1 MRRILC
7 LRLPPGACGDPAT
20 TAASNPGPSA
30 VGRGDLESWAAWCHR
45 FSPLVGIEPTAEPA
59 SLLLD
64 VSGLA
69 HLFGGEA
76 ALAEQ
81 VVGDFAARGLSVRL
95 ALADTLGAPGQWCII
110 IKPMNCPPKPTGHPR
125 SGSRPVGTEAAGQ
138 RYSRP

>member
-1 MRRILC
+1 MQS
-7 LRLPPGACGDPAT
+7 
-20 TAASNPGPSA
+20 AA
-30 VGRGDLESWAAWCHR
+30 GDLESWAAWCHR

-64 VSGLA
+64 ISGLA

-95 ALADTLGAPGQWCII
+95 ALADTLGAAWAMVHYHQAHEL
-110 IKPMNCPPKPTGHPR
+110 PTQAHGDPR